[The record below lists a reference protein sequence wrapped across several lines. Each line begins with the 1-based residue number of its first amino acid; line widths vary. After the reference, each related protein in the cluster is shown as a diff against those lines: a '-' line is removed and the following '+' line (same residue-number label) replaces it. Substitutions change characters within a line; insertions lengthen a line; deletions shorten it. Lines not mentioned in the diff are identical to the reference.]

1 MSELTE
7 TNIYDNIKRMLKT
20 ALVPFL
26 LSCGIYAA
34 LGMLKSGGGVAG
46 ELWSLYGREMALHW
60 VMCLP
65 AVLILALSLLRV
77 KVKRADGCVL
87 LSVEDNGVGIA
98 PEQQEK
104 VFNRFYQADA
114 ARSGEGTGLGLAMAR
129 EIARL
134 HGGDIR
140 VTSEPGKGSIFVFG
154 MPEKNSAL

>member
-1 MSELTE
+1 M
-7 TNIYDNIKRMLKT
+7 
-20 ALVPFL
+20 
-26 LSCGIYAA
+26 
-34 LGMLKSGGGVAG
+34 
-46 ELWSLYGREMALHW
+46 
-60 VMCLP
+60 
-65 AVLILALSLLRV
+65 
-77 KVKRADGCVL
+77 KVERADGCVL

-140 VTSEPGKGSIFVFG
+140 VTSEPGKGSIFVFE